1 MLPRLFRSAPATIGT
16 FFPCVGATF
25 AFNRARLF
33 TALTQGAEDARA
45 EGDFLPR
52 GSVVMKRNS
61 QTMQGDK
68 VPAKK
73 LAKKPPGPGQGK
85 GPRPKRKDAVSKL
98 LNLSDTTGYME
109 MTVRAVVRL
118 KDDPDA
124 CLRQCKKPEAERVLP
139 LKKAG
144 GDDGSRCAEAG
155 HCTCRLDYDKLGIKL
170 ATEKTKVWQVERG
183 QGLQRCRVGPGRA
196 EPHSAGNSAPQPSR
210 RARGA
215 CSPARRSNP
224 QTISPP

>member
-16 FFPCVGATF
+16 FFLCVGATF
-25 AFNRARLF
+25 ALIPARLF
-33 TALTQGAEDARA
+33 TPLTQGAEDARA

-98 LNLSDTTGYME
+98 
-109 MTVRAVVRL
+109 
-118 KDDPDA
+118 
-124 CLRQCKKPEAERVLP
+124 
-139 LKKAG
+139 
-144 GDDGSRCAEAG
+144 
-155 HCTCRLDYDKLGIKL
+155 
-170 ATEKTKVWQVERG
+170 
-183 QGLQRCRVGPGRA
+183 
-196 EPHSAGNSAPQPSR
+196 
-210 RARGA
+210 
-215 CSPARRSNP
+215 
-224 QTISPP
+224 